1 MVKQNNMKIDV
12 KTVMLRHSKAKVELY
27 TNYLSR
33 YLNILSRAGFLDKIH
48 IYDLMCGEGIYSD
61 KSKGSPVIAL
71 EKIRDHY
78 YSNDKTC
85 PNLEVWFND
94 RDKSEIDKQKY
105 KIERV
110 KEHCSTIFTPK
121 NVKITYTQEDYV
133 ELYPKVLQ
141 KIKSLRKERLLLFV
155 DPYGYKEIKPE
166 HLKSFLNGGKTE
178 LILFLPISPMYRF
191 ANKSLKDDKFTS
203 GIPLKKFLTSL
214 FKSKISYKSPDEF
227 IDQLKMSFREY
238 LKAQKIFV
246 DTFTLERD
254 RQNLYCLFFFTPHI
268 KGFEAMLETK
278 WNMDEQRGKG
288 FKLMQQGLLFS
299 KSQITN
305 YPEKLKIF
313 ISQKD
318 YKTNGEMYLFG
329 LENGF
334 LPKHT
339 SQVFRDWQKNN
350 PKFKVYLCD
359 GQEARKGAFYI
370 SYKNYGNTPE
380 KTVKF
385 VLE

>member
-1 MVKQNNMKIDV
+1 MVKQKNMNIDA
-12 KTVMLRHSKAKVELY
+12 KSVMLKHSKAKVDLY

-33 YLNILSRAGFLDKIH
+33 YLNILSRADFLDKIH

-61 KSKGSPVIAL
+61 GSKGSPVIAL

-94 RDKSEIDKQKY
+94 RDKSEIEKQKY

-110 KEHCSTIFTPK
+110 KEHCSTIFTP
-121 NVKITYTQEDYV
+121 NNAKITYTHEDYI

-155 DPYGYKEIKPE
+155 DPYGYKEVKPE
-166 HLKSFLNGGKTE
+166 HLMNFLNGGKTE

-191 ANKSLKDDKFTS
+191 ANKSLNDDKFTS
-203 GIPLKKFLTSL
+203 GIPLKEFLTSL
-214 FKSKISYKSPDEF
+214 FESKVSYKSPDDF
-227 IDQLKMSFREY
+227 INQLKMSFREY
-238 LKAQKIFV
+238 LKEQKIFV

-254 RQNLYCLFFFTPHI
+254 NQNIYCLFFFTPHI

-278 WNMDEQRGKG
+278 WNMDDHRGKG
-288 FKLMQQGLLFS
+288 FRLIPQYPLFS
-299 KSQITN
+299 QIQIIN
-305 YPEKLKIF
+305 YPQLLESF
-313 ISQKD
+313 ISQGS
-318 YKTNGEMYLFG
+318 YRTNGEIYLFG

-339 SQVFRDWQKNN
+339 RQVFKEWQENN
-350 PKFKVYLCD
+350 PEFKVYLSD
-359 GQEARKGAFYI
+359 GKEGRKGAFYI

-380 KTVKF
+380 KIVKF

>member
-1 MVKQNNMKIDV
+1 MKIDA
-12 KTVMLRHSKAKVELY
+12 KTVMLKHSKAKVELY
-27 TNYLSR
+27 TNYLSL
-33 YLNILSRAGFLDKIH
+33 YLNILSRADFLDKIH

-78 YSNDKTC
+78 YSNNKTC

-94 RDKSEIDKQKY
+94 KDKSEIDKQKY

-110 KEHCSTIFTPK
+110 KEYCSTIFTPN

-141 KIKSLRKERLLLFV
+141 KIIKLLRNERLLLFI

-166 HLKSFLNGGKTE
+166 HLKHFLDRSKTE
-178 LILFLPISPMYRF
+178 LILFLPISQMYRF
-191 ANKSLKDDKFTS
+191 ANKSLTDEDYTG
-203 GIPLKKFLTSL
+203 GIHLREFLTPL
-214 FKSKISYKSPDEF
+214 FKGEISSYKTPDEF

-238 LKAQKIFV
+238 LKEQKIFV

-254 RQNLYCLFFFTPHI
+254 SQNIYSLFFFTPHI

-278 WNMDEQRGKG
+278 WNMDEHRGKG
-288 FKLMQQGLLFS
+288 FRLIPQYPLFS
-299 KSQITN
+299 QIQITN
-305 YPEKLKIF
+305 YPQLLKSF
-313 ISQKD
+313 ISQGSHR
-318 YKTNGEMYLFG
+318 TNGEIYLFG

-339 SQVFRDWQKNN
+339 GQIFKDWQESG
-350 PKFKVYLCD
+350 PEFKVYLSN

-380 KTVKF
+380 KIVKF